1 MRKTKRGEPKKKQER
16 EKFSLLDCP
25 KEKKRKKRDRE
36 HIRRHKC
43 ISAETNHEIYTTLSR
58 VIRIIMSDKN
68 DDEEA
73 FGAAAVDDE
82 HARKEEQQKEEEER
96 WPSDRKQF
104 RKDFVPFDEKLERKL
119 LRQLEFYFS
128 DSNLPR
134 DKFLRE
140 TVERDP
146 DAYVDLKLI
155 LKFQRMRDILN
166 DSGGSNNPEVVE
178 AVAKLLKEKSV
189 SLQVAEETSPDPR
202 VRRKEDL
209 RPKEEI
215 DRDVEK
221 RSLYAN
227 PFPMTATIES
237 LTDFF
242 EKECDER
249 VLSVRLRR
257 HIASKDFKGSIFV
270 EFSSEESAK
279 KVSGMSNTLV
289 YEGAE
294 LTLMFKKEYLEKKK
308 EEKAL
313 KAEQKAKEE
322 ADRAANPEKYAK
334 LDEER
339 KRAEREVVMGD
350 RRHDNY
356 NHNNGSKR
364 SRDDDDDRGGGRR
377 ENKENNGEPREEKE
391 VVYTP
396 GMIAR
401 ITLGEK
407 ANMEWNDFVK
417 FREGIKSAFESY
429 GKIKFVDFKQG
440 EKSGFL
446 RFEDEKVAAKIIES
460 IQGGN
465 AIEVEGD
472 ACAIELVGGD
482 EEKSYWEAIDRRARD
497 RDRQDRNGN
506 KRDHRGGGRGGGRG
520 RGNRGRGGG
529 GGGGNKRHK
538 SD

>member
-1 MRKTKRGEPKKKQER
+1 MRNER
-16 EKFSLLDCP
+16 ERMEENAN
-25 KEKKRKKRDRE
+25 EKKP
-36 HIRRHKC
+36 
-43 ISAETNHEIYTTLSR
+43 TNDVE
-58 VIRIIMSDKN
+58 D
-68 DDEEA
+68 A
-73 FGAAAVDDE
+73 PGGA
-82 HARKEEQQKEEEER
+82 RGGER
-96 WPSDRKQF
+96 WKNDRKQY
-104 RKDFVPFDEKLERKL
+104 RDFVAFDEPLERKL
-119 LRQLEFYFS
+119 LRQMEFYFS

-146 DAYVDLKLI
+146 ESRVDLRLV
-155 LKFQRMRDILN
+155 LKFQRMRDMLHN
-166 DSGGSNNPEVVE
+166 SGGSNHPEVIE

-189 SLQVAEETSPDPR
+189 SLQVFDETSSDPR

-227 PFPMTATIES
+227 PFPMTATIQS
-237 LTDFF
+237 LTEFF
-242 EKECDER
+242 EKECEER

-257 HIASKDFKGSIFV
+257 HITSKDFKGSIFV
-270 EFSSEESAK
+270 EFVSEETAK
-279 KVSGMSNTLV
+279 KVIQMSNKLV

-322 ADRAANPEKYAK
+322 ADRAANPEKYEK
-334 LDEER
+334 LDEDK
-339 KRAEREVVMGD
+339 KRAERDVVISD
-350 RRHDNY
+350 RRHDSNDKY
-356 NHNNGSKR
+356 NGSKR
-364 SRDDDDDRGGGRR
+364 SRDDGKERR
-377 ENKENNGEPREEKE
+377 ENKENNGKNEEKD
-391 VVYTP
+391 VQYTP

-407 ANMEWNDFVK
+407 ANMEWDDFVK
-417 FREGIKSAFESY
+417 FREGVKSAFESF

-465 AIEVEGD
+465 AIEVQGD
-472 ACAIELVGGD
+472 ACLLELVGGD
-482 EEKSYWEAIDRRARD
+482 EEKSYWEAIDRRAKD

-506 KRDHRGGGRGGGRG
+506 KRDRGGGRGGGRG

-529 GGGGNKRHK
+529 AKRHK

>member
-1 MRKTKRGEPKKKQER
+1 MRKTKRGEPKKNK
-16 EKFSLLDCP
+16 
-25 KEKKRKKRDRE
+25 KEKKFLSTAQKKKKE
-36 HIRRHKC
+36 KKEIAST
-43 ISAETNHEIYTTLSR
+43 SAATYASALKRTTKYTLHSR
-58 VIRIIMSDKN
+58 IIRIIMSDKN

-73 FGAAAVDDE
+73 FGAAAVDDD
-82 HARKEEQQKEEEER
+82 AQKEEQQKEEEER

>member
-1 MRKTKRGEPKKKQER
+1 MTEENAKN
-16 EKFSLLDCP
+16 
-25 KEKKRKKRDRE
+25 EKKPTTNDVE
-36 HIRRHKC
+36 DA
-43 ISAETNHEIYTTLSR
+43 AE
-58 VIRIIMSDKN
+58 
-68 DDEEA
+68 
-73 FGAAAVDDE
+73 
-82 HARKEEQQKEEEER
+82 ARGGER
-96 WPSDRKQF
+96 WKHDRKQY
-104 RKDFVPFDEKLERKL
+104 RDFVAFDEPLERKL
-119 LRQLEFYFS
+119 LRQMEFYFS

-146 DAYVDLKLI
+146 ESRVDLRLV
-155 LKFQRMRDILN
+155 LKFQRMRDMLHN
-166 DSGGSNNPEVVE
+166 SGGSNHPEVIE

-339 KRAEREVVMGD
+339 KRAEREVVIGD

-356 NHNNGSKR
+356 NHNNG

-482 EEKSYWEAIDRRARD
+482 EEKSYWEAIDRRSRD

>member
-1 MRKTKRGEPKKKQER
+1 
-16 EKFSLLDCP
+16 
-25 KEKKRKKRDRE
+25 
-36 HIRRHKC
+36 
-43 ISAETNHEIYTTLSR
+43 
-58 VIRIIMSDKN
+58 MSDKN
-68 DDEEA
+68 DENEEA
-73 FGAAAVDDE
+73 FGAGAAAVDDD
-82 HARKEEQQKEEEER
+82 AQKEEQQKEEEER

-339 KRAEREVVMGD
+339 KRAEREVVIGD

>member
-1 MRKTKRGEPKKKQER
+1 MRKKKRGEPKKKQER
-16 EKFSLLDCP
+16 KTRSTAQ

-36 HIRRHKC
+36 ST
-43 ISAETNHEIYTTLSR
+43 SAATNYSSALKRTTKYQLHSQ
-58 VIRIIMSDKN
+58 IILIIMSDKN
-68 DDEEA
+68 DEEA
-73 FGAAAVDDE
+73 FGAGAAVDDD
-82 HARKEEQQKEEEER
+82 AQKEEHQHEEEER
-96 WPSDRKQF
+96 WPNDRKQF

-339 KRAEREVVMGD
+339 KRAEREVVIGD

>member
-1 MRKTKRGEPKKKQER
+1 MG
-16 EKFSLLDCP
+16 
-25 KEKKRKKRDRE
+25 
-36 HIRRHKC
+36 
-43 ISAETNHEIYTTLSR
+43 
-58 VIRIIMSDKN
+58 
-68 DDEEA
+68 
-73 FGAAAVDDE
+73 
-82 HARKEEQQKEEEER
+82 EEETER
-96 WPSDRKQF
+96 
-104 RKDFVPFDEKLERKL
+104 L
-119 LRQLEFYFS
+119 LY
-128 DSNLPR
+128 
-134 DKFLRE
+134 
-140 TVERDP
+140 
-146 DAYVDLKLI
+146 
-155 LKFQRMRDILN
+155 
-166 DSGGSNNPEVVE
+166 
-178 AVAKLLKEKSV
+178 
-189 SLQVAEETSPDPR
+189 
-202 VRRKEDL
+202 
-209 RPKEEI
+209 
-215 DRDVEK
+215 EK
-221 RSLYAN
+221 RLLYAN

-270 EFSSEESAK
+270 EFATEESAK
-279 KVSGMSNTLV
+279 KVTAMSNKLV
-289 YEGAE
+289 FEGAE
-294 LTLMFKKEYLEKKK
+294 VTLMFKKEYLEKKK

-339 KRAEREVVMGD
+339 KRAEREVVISD
-350 RRHDNY
+350 RRHDNN
-356 NHNNGSKR
+356 NHNGSKR
-364 SRDDDDDRGGGRR
+364 SRDDDRGGERR
-377 ENKENNGEPREEKE
+377 EKKENNGEEREVE
-391 VVYTP
+391 YTP

-407 ANMEWNDFVK
+407 ANTEWDDFVK

-472 ACAIELVGGD
+472 ACALELVAGD

-529 GGGGNKRHK
+529 AKRHK

>member
-1 MRKTKRGEPKKKQER
+1 MRKKTREANQKKTRKRKIFSRLPKKK
-16 EKFSLLDCP
+16 K
-25 KEKKRKKRDRE
+25 KEKKEIASTSAATNASALKRTA
-36 HIRRHKC
+36 K
-43 ISAETNHEIYTTLSR
+43 YTPHSR
-58 VIRIIMSDKN
+58 IIRIIMSDKN

-73 FGAAAVDDE
+73 FGAAAVDDD
-82 HARKEEQQKEEEER
+82 AQKEEQQKEEEER